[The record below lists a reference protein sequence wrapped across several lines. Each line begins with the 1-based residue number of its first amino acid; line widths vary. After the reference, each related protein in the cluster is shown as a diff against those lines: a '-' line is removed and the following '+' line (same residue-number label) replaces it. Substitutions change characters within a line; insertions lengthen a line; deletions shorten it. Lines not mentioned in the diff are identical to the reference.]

1 MNIEYFRHFVEIVN
15 EGTIL
20 KASKKL
26 FVSQPSL
33 TNEIKFLEKEYDIEL
48 FNRKGKKMS
57 LTDSGKLFYEESK
70 KIIGNYDNLKIK
82 MQETIDGKSGFLKIA
97 VPPSIYHSMLQNC
110 FQKFIEKYP
119 DVKLEIF
126 ESSTK
131 QVEERLLNET
141 VSLAITNASITKS
154 NLFDFLIIAD
164 ESLKV
169 YVDKNSELSKKE
181 QIEISDLSNQK
192 ICIPR
197 AYFTFLSEICNEKKV
212 KFLDYLLTTTS
223 IGCVEFARLKNYIA
237 IAPFPENES
246 ILSSNMVE
254 KRFNIES
261 NLTLKRKLVWK
272 KGIYLS
278 KTEKNFIEIFAPN
291 YFA

>member
-1 MNIEYFRHFVEIVN
+1 M
-15 EGTIL
+15 
-20 KASKKL
+20 
-26 FVSQPSL
+26 
-33 TNEIKFLEKEYDIEL
+33 
-48 FNRKGKKMS
+48 
-57 LTDSGKLFYEESK
+57 
-70 KIIGNYDNLKIK
+70 
-82 MQETIDGKSGFLKIA
+82 
-97 VPPSIYHSMLQNC
+97 
-110 FQKFIEKYP
+110 
-119 DVKLEIF
+119 
-126 ESSTK
+126 
-131 QVEERLLNET
+131 
-141 VSLAITNASITKS
+141 
-154 NLFDFLIIAD
+154 
-164 ESLKV
+164 KV
-169 YVDKNSELSKKE
+169 YVDKNSELAKKE

>member
-1 MNIEYFRHFVEIVN
+1 MNIEYFRPFVEIVN

-169 YVDKNSELSKKE
+169 YVDKNS
-181 QIEISDLSNQK
+181 
-192 ICIPR
+192 
-197 AYFTFLSEICNEKKV
+197 
-212 KFLDYLLTTTS
+212 
-223 IGCVEFARLKNYIA
+223 
-237 IAPFPENES
+237 
-246 ILSSNMVE
+246 
-254 KRFNIES
+254 
-261 NLTLKRKLVWK
+261 
-272 KGIYLS
+272 
-278 KTEKNFIEIFAPN
+278 
-291 YFA
+291 

>member
-1 MNIEYFRHFVEIVN
+1 
-15 EGTIL
+15 
-20 KASKKL
+20 
-26 FVSQPSL
+26 
-33 TNEIKFLEKEYDIEL
+33 
-48 FNRKGKKMS
+48 
-57 LTDSGKLFYEESK
+57 
-70 KIIGNYDNLKIK
+70 

-169 YVDKNSELSKKE
+169 YVDKNSELAKK
-181 QIEISDLSNQK
+181 NK
-192 ICIPR
+192 
-197 AYFTFLSEICNEKKV
+197 
-212 KFLDYLLTTTS
+212 
-223 IGCVEFARLKNYIA
+223 
-237 IAPFPENES
+237 
-246 ILSSNMVE
+246 
-254 KRFNIES
+254 
-261 NLTLKRKLVWK
+261 
-272 KGIYLS
+272 
-278 KTEKNFIEIFAPN
+278 
-291 YFA
+291 